1 MSDEPFHRHFLF
13 DLQEEAVAAQH
24 HALQDVQGHLLDGG
38 VGGLGVD
45 VAGNLGEEPA
55 DGVREGGGEG
65 SRRHRGKRAKEERRE
80 IEHLLDEDGR
90 EVLPGDDAVVHQLHE
105 GRQRVGHDHVA
116 PETHPACSFTHTW

>member
-1 MSDEPFHRHFLF
+1 M
-13 DLQEEAVAAQH
+13 AAQH

-45 VAGNLGEEPA
+45 VAGNLGKEPA
-55 DGVREGGGEG
+55 DGVREGGREPASPGE
-65 SRRHRGKRAKEERRE
+65 RVNEERRE

-90 EVLPGDDAVVHQLHE
+90 KVLPGDDAVVHQLHE

-116 PETHPACSFTHTW
+116 PKTHPACTFTHSR